1 VYITI
6 GDGGNREGLATKWL
20 AQTPVSAYRMATY
33 GHGELEVVNVRL
45 YGKEQPQ
52 QPRQKSHTTYT
63 PPCTTGHQRTLD
75 VAHQPRRGE
84 QNGGRA
90 VDCEGAGLLMRLYFE
105 APTE

>member
-1 VYITI
+1 
-6 GDGGNREGLATKWL
+6 
-20 AQTPVSAYRMATY
+20 
-33 GHGELEVVNVRL
+33 
-45 YGKEQPQ
+45 
-52 QPRQKSHTTYT
+52 
-63 PPCTTGHQRTLD
+63 